1 MKKALILAI
10 IVIAIIAVTSSVAL
24 AGGWSTV
31 STSTTGD
38 EHDTDNPDGEAVWN
52 PSDLGAPH
60 GNFSTSSNRCR
71 VCHAVHMADPIS
83 TDLGSEVVG
92 SRIVGPTS
100 WRLLRNQNREEEC
113 YYCHGPDGA
122 TDKQPFRDRTGVVY
136 RGEHTLGSTF
146 LPDSSGT
153 VVPGG
158 ALTCGTCHN
167 VHAAGVV
174 ETAGSYPE
182 SSMTAFMGARI
193 LKDNPNPFNNQT
205 VGNDVGAVAG
215 AAGADPFTKFCSD
228 CHDRNP
234 NWDPDATGKD
244 STDSANVRIDANGN
258 SNFSSHVQ
266 GTAADG
272 QLEVYGENV
281 KVANYTTGEGNP
293 YYADLWGFKEAG
305 DANTN
310 FKDIILKASPEWGC
324 RGCHR
329 ASDQGNIEPGYAGS
343 AWPHR
348 TVGAKLLFDTY
359 STGTV
364 QDQFG
369 TSSGKVMDDATRV
382 LPALDR
388 LCTKCH
394 RDNGGVDYDDTST
407 ATQGVGVTF

>member
-1 MKKALILAI
+1 MKKVLILT
-10 IVIAIIAVTSSVAL
+10 IVVVAIIAFTSSVAL

-31 STSTTGD
+31 TTGTAGD
-38 EHDTDNPDGEAVWN
+38 EHDTTNPDGVAVWN
-52 PSDLGAPH
+52 PDDLGAPH

-83 TDLGSEVVG
+83 TGLGSETG
-92 SRIVGPTS
+92 GGRIVGPTS

-113 YYCHGPDGA
+113 YYCHGPGGA
-122 TDKQPFRDRTGVVY
+122 TDKQPFRDRTNVVY
-136 RGEHTLGSTF
+136 RGEHTLGSTY
-146 LPDSSGT
+146 LPDSAT
-153 VVPGG
+153 TTVPGG

-174 ETAGSYPE
+174 QTAGSYPE

-193 LKDNPNPFNNQT
+193 LKNNPNPFNTQS
-205 VGNDVGAVAG
+205 VGTDVGAEKG

-234 NWDPDATGKD
+234 NWDVDATGQD
-244 STDSANVRIDANGN
+244 TTDTNNVRLDANN
-258 SNFSSHVQ
+258 NTNTSSHVQ
-266 GTAADG
+266 GIAADG
-272 QLEVYGENV
+272 QLEVYGEDV
-281 KVANYTTGEGNP
+281 QVANYTTGQGNP

-310 FKDIILKASPEWGC
+310 FKDLVLNTSPRWGC

-329 ASDQGNIEPGYAGS
+329 ASDRGNIEPGYAGS

-348 TVGAKLLFDTY
+348 TEGAKLLFDTY
-359 STGTV
+359 ATGTV
-364 QDQFG
+364 QDQFD
-369 TSSGKVMDDATRV
+369 TSSGKQMNDATRV

-394 RDNGGVDYDDTST
+394 RNNGGVDYGGAVTD
-407 ATQGVGVTF
+407 GVGVTF